1 MRQTEDLNLMSDSA
15 LITDLLERDS
25 FTCGHV
31 IMRECTRFIG
41 KAHIGFLF
49 GRIILDYVSA
59 RIGET
64 HAAEFDEGRWISKTQ
79 QAWMEYSYLSVHR
92 FRKAIQTLRD
102 RGLIEVRL
110 LKSSAR
116 KQLCL
121 RVEPALIDSLLLA
134 AAKTLALDESEY
146 P

>member
-1 MRQTEDLNLMSDSA
+1 MRENETLNPMTDLQ

-25 FTCGHV
+25 FTCCHV

-49 GRIILDYVSA
+49 GRIVLDYVSA

-64 HAAEFDEGRWISKTQ
+64 HLAEFAEDRWIGKTQ
-79 QAWMEYSYLSVHR
+79 QAWMEYSYLSVYR
-92 FRKAIQTLRD
+92 LRKAIQTLQN

-110 LKSSAR
+110 LKSPAG
-116 KQLCL
+116 KQVYV
-121 RVEPALIDSLLLA
+121 RMDPTLIDRILLA
-134 AAKTLALDESEY
+134 AAKTLALDESEC